1 MAKAKKKR
9 IPKKASKKTVG
20 IDRGDVPIHPS
31 RASTAR
37 ASSITRPPPSILRLR
52 DHSDRAEAAVEVLQA
67 VFLHE
72 KHFDLESE
80 IAFEGRR
87 PVVHQDADGHLWVT
101 VKLHVPALDVDTW
114 LDGTH
119 RDHPDNDEADA

>member
-9 IPKKASKKTVG
+9 IPKKASKKASKKTVE
-20 IDRGDVPIHPS
+20 IDRG
-31 RASTAR
+31 
-37 ASSITRPPPSILRLR
+37 LRLR

-72 KHFDLESE
+72 KTFDLESE

-87 PVVHQDADGHLWVT
+87 PVVHQEGDGHLWVT
-101 VKLHVPALDVDTW
+101 VKLHVPALDIDTW

-119 RDHPDNDEADA
+119 IDHPDNQPDDEDT